1 MRHKS
6 FSLYRFVCIVLVIVM
21 LALMSAVCV
30 QATESKCELDILYQH
45 DGEPITDV
53 SASAYYIGSFD
64 NNGDI
69 TLAGNFAHYSVDTST
84 DNLSALAQTLYGY
97 VLLDKITPEHTAVSD
112 DTGAVVMTDMDKGVY
127 LVTSKRLVKEDE
139 VFITEPQLIFLP
151 WKEDEEWLYR
161 RTMLAKCRM
170 IMMNDTP
177 ISAKVLKVW
186 DDENY
191 ENLRPTSIK
200 ATLLRDDEVYDT
212 VELSA
217 DNNWRHTWEF
227 LPSYYIWTVV
237 EEIPQG
243 YEVIQTQ
250 EGITRVLTNS
260 YDTTPSPTTPTEPTS
275 NPTTQ
280 TEPATTQETTENTT
294 SPETTE
300 KLPQTGQLW
309 WPVPILFV
317 LGVVLITVGIKKRK
331 GE

>member
-1 MRHKS
+1 MKHKNY
-6 FSLYRFVCIVLVIVM
+6 SLHNFLCIVLTFIM
-21 LALMSAVCV
+21 LFLTSVTYV

-45 DGEPITDV
+45 NGEPITDV

-69 TLAGNFAHYSVDTST
+69 TLSGSFANYSVDTST
-84 DNLSALAQTLYGY
+84 DDLTALAQTLYGY

-112 DTGAVVMTDMDKGVY
+112 DTGAVFMTDMDKGVY
-127 LVTSKRLVKEDE
+127 LVTSKRHVRDDE

-151 WKEDEEWLYR
+151 WLEDEQWLYR
-161 RTMLAKCRM
+161 RSMLAKCRM
-170 IMMNDTP
+170 ITMDDTP
-177 ISAKVLKVW
+177 VSVKVLKVW
-186 DDENY
+186 DDDGSENI
-191 ENLRPTSIK
+191 RPTSIK

-237 EEIPQG
+237 EEIPSG

-250 EGITRVLTNS
+250 DGITRVLTNS
-260 YDTTPSPTTPTEPTS
+260 FKDTSTPTEPTTDTTL
-275 NPTTQ
+275 PTQ
-280 TEPATTQETTENTT
+280 TTPTDSTPPTPT
-294 SPETTE
+294 PP

-309 WPVPILFV
+309 WPVPILLI
-317 LGVVLITVGIKKRK
+317 LGVALIIVGVAKRR
-331 GE
+331 GEKFEA